1 MKILEGQEMS
11 LQSVVYLKT
20 YSFLQYL
27 RKTKMAGFSKWCV
40 INQVVKEEH
49 PHGLSLLEIVKNQ
62 NSLTPGGPKQ
72 VAANGQ
78 VFGEKDLIFQGL
90 LKHYNE
96 NYLNLNEMEELTL
109 LNRQEEFKTLSKKSV
124 YMTYLFFNL
133 NNISKINDILNVFVQ
148 YKAFCRQ
155 ISHYLDTKNMS
166 QRKEAEERIGDF
178 DKMSDEIM
186 HVLIIQHII
195 NMV

>member
-1 MKILEGQEMS
+1 MDQQTYHLEQQQLKIQSLIKNRMKILEGQEMS

-62 NSLTPGGPKQ
+62 NSLTPGGPKN
-72 VAANGQ
+72 AG
-78 VFGEKDLIFQGL
+78 FGEKDLIFQGL

-96 NYLNLNEMEELTL
+96 SYLNLNEMEELTL

-133 NNISKINDILNVFVQ
+133 NNITKIN
-148 YKAFCRQ
+148 
-155 ISHYLDTKNMS
+155 
-166 QRKEAEERIGDF
+166 E
-178 DKMSDEIM
+178 
-186 HVLIIQHII
+186 II
-195 NMV
+195 NV